1 MSFSSRPPPPS
12 PPLTVTVHSMHDGF
26 SLPQTSWIA
35 LLSIAHRYE
44 FLNVR
49 ERAINEIYRVLLQ
62 QQDPLWQSQ
71 GQLQQDHLSFISV
84 GEKYDVQPRYMV
96 PSLVALVMRVQPLTP
111 DEVARFSAL
120 TVSRLAHAREDYA
133 RGTVNPPPEHT
144 GWSNKPNE
152 HLTWLHGVARVLVCK
167 IWAVEN
173 EC

>member
-1 MSFSSRPPPPS
+1 
-12 PPLTVTVHSMHDGF
+12 MHDGF

-49 ERAINEIYRVLLQ
+49 ERAINEIYRGLQQ

-71 GQLQQDHLSFISV
+71 EQLQHDHLLLISV
-84 GEKYDVQPRYMV
+84 GEKYDVQPRYMF

-133 RGTVNPPPEHT
+133 RRTVNLPPEHT
-144 GWSNKPNE
+144 GWLNKPNE
-152 HLTWLHGVARVLVCK
+152 HLTWLYSVARDLVCK
-167 IWAVEN
+167 IWAVED
-173 EC
+173 ECLHETILP